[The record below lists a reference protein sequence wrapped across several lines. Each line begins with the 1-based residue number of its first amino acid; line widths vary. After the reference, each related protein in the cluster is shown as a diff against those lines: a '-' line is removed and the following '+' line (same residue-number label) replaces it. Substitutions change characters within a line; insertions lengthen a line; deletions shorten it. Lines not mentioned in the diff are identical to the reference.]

1 MHHATR
7 ALASSFLIAV
17 AANATG
23 QGNIPNLPKTSQKIW
38 ETKVNLSP
46 EELASIEAAYFEAL
60 NGTATVCSDLTY
72 LRSVLLYAGSRGFQS
87 NFFPSML
94 DATQHGCDPIDG
106 FDALFAGST
115 FFNQGNYSEAVRHF
129 ERASALIPPSHAAHS
144 TAMFNAAAA
153 LNASGQT
160 LDALHTLD
168 ALLAEE
174 SHSISQ
180 HVIRTNMAAMQT
192 SIGQYAAAM
201 ATLGAI
207 DRSALNDYWNGLV
220 DWNWF
225 LARYRLRNFEE
236 SDSIWSVQLRQTPPE
251 NIPDGM
257 VDEVLSTLLATHDF
271 AYFSNLRNWVQREGV
286 EAVLAENDEF
296 SSLFAASDNLDEVM
310 AAWHR
315 FEQWEAERRTFIAKQ
330 DAAMGGKEQE
340 LIASLEHQLEQKAA
354 DAEEWRN
361 YLLVSMLALLT
372 GMLTWGLVRYR
383 KQQRRLEAFEVLME
397 EAQGTP
403 NPATAQAPR
412 LEEIR
417 MVGEAISFG
426 KRTSDAMLVL
436 RKWASDAEESRSV
449 DSGDDLAQIPNIQTL
464 NDREREV
471 AELIYRGF
479 DAKEIARLTSMS
491 NAYTYNVRS
500 RIRAKLDIPAEEDML
515 KWMKRHAHT
524 A

>member
-1 MHHATR
+1 MPNANP
-7 ALASSFLIAV
+7 SFVLSVIIV
-17 AANATG
+17 LAANASG
-23 QGNIPNLPKTSQKIW
+23 QGNLPNLPKSSEAIW
-38 ETKVNLSP
+38 ETKVNLSS
-46 EELASIEAAYFEAL
+46 EDLASIESAYFEAL

-72 LRSVLLYAGSRGFQS
+72 LRSLLLYAGSRGFQS
-87 NFFPSML
+87 NFFPSLL
-94 DATQHGCDPIDG
+94 DATPHGCDPING

-115 FFNQGNYSEAVRHF
+115 FFNRGNYNEAVRHF
-129 ERASALIPPSHAAHS
+129 QQASDLIPQAHAAHS

-180 HVIRTNMAAMQT
+180 HVIRSNMAAMQT
-192 SIGQYAAAM
+192 SIGQHTAAI
-201 ATLGAI
+201 ATLQAI

-220 DWNWF
+220 DWNYF
-225 LARYRLRNFEE
+225 LAYYRLRNFEE
-236 SDSIWSVQLRQTPPE
+236 SDSVWSRHLRQTAPDQ
-251 NIPDGM
+251 IPDGM

-271 AYFSNLRNWVQREGV
+271 AYFSNLRQWVQTEGT
-286 EAVLAENDEF
+286 EDVLAESDEF
-296 SSLFAASDNLDEVM
+296 IGLFAPSEDLDEVM

-315 FEQWEAERRTFIAKQ
+315 FELWEAEHRSFIAKQ
-330 DAAMGGKEQE
+330 EATMGGKEQE
-340 LIASLEHQLEQKAA
+340 LIASLEHQLEEKAA

-372 GMLTWGLVRYR
+372 GLLTWALVRYR

-397 EAQGTP
+397 EAQGAP

-436 RKWASDAEESRSV
+436 RKWASDAEESQSV
-449 DSGDDLAQIPNIQTL
+449 ASGDDLAQIPNIQTL

-515 KWMKRHAHT
+515 KWMKRHSHT